1 MKVLKSWGA
10 SGQVV
15 LSHPDI
21 DPEDLKTQGPVFI
34 EFDGLP
40 VPFFIESLQEKGNRC
55 IVKFEDIDTLPEAEE
70 LVGREATLGTEAEE
84 DEDTLVGLRVR
95 DAKSRR
101 IIGEIVDMS
110 DYGGF
115 EKVGSL
121 PWEVPTND
129 EQINTVPGD
138 IILYQGNKIT
148 IYYGENSWSLTKLG
162 HIDGVTGEELLEAMG
177 QGDVTVRFWIEWS
190 E

>member
-70 LVGREATLGTEAEE
+70 LVGREVTLGTEAEE

-110 DYGGF
+110 DYGGSASTTTSSRWTF
-115 EKVGSL
+115 R
-121 PWEVPTND
+121 
-129 EQINTVPGD
+129 
-138 IILYQGNKIT
+138 QGWFNPRFHFWH
-148 IYYGENSWSLTKLG
+148 GLCLTY
-162 HIDGVTGEELLEAMG
+162 HRIV
-177 QGDVTVRFWIEWS
+177 FS
-190 E
+190 

>member
-55 IVKFEDIDTLPEAEE
+55 IVKFEDIDTLPEADE
-70 LVGREATLGTEAEE
+70 LVGREVTLGTEAEE

-110 DYGGF
+110 DYGGNLVVTV
-115 EKVGSL
+115 ETDHGDVLL
-121 PWEVPTND
+121 PV
-129 EQINTVPGD
+129 
-138 IILYQGNKIT
+138 
-148 IYYGENSWSLTKLG
+148 
-162 HIDGVTGEELLEAMG
+162 HEELIVGIHDDILTMDIPAG
-177 QGDVTVRFWIEWS
+177 LV
-190 E
+190 

>member
-95 DAKSRR
+95 DAKSRC

-110 DYGGF
+110 DYGGNLVVTV
-115 EKVGSL
+115 ETDHGDVLL
-121 PWEVPTND
+121 PV
-129 EQINTVPGD
+129 
-138 IILYQGNKIT
+138 
-148 IYYGENSWSLTKLG
+148 
-162 HIDGVTGEELLEAMG
+162 HEELIVGIHDDILTMDIPAG
-177 QGDVTVRFWIEWS
+177 LV
-190 E
+190 

>member
-70 LVGREATLGTEAEE
+70 LVGREVTPGTEAEE

-110 DYGGF
+110 DYGGNF
-115 EKVGSL
+115 VVTVETDHGDVLL
-121 PWEVPTND
+121 PV
-129 EQINTVPGD
+129 
-138 IILYQGNKIT
+138 
-148 IYYGENSWSLTKLG
+148 
-162 HIDGVTGEELLEAMG
+162 HEELIVGIHDDILTMDIPAG
-177 QGDVTVRFWIEWS
+177 LV
-190 E
+190 

>member
-21 DPEDLKTQGPVFI
+21 NPEDLKTQGPVFI

-70 LVGREATLGTEAEE
+70 LVGREVTLGTEAEE

-110 DYGGF
+110 DYGGNLVVTV
-115 EKVGSL
+115 ETDHGDVLL
-121 PWEVPTND
+121 PV
-129 EQINTVPGD
+129 
-138 IILYQGNKIT
+138 
-148 IYYGENSWSLTKLG
+148 
-162 HIDGVTGEELLEAMG
+162 HEELSVGIHDDILTMDIPAG
-177 QGDVTVRFWIEWS
+177 LV
-190 E
+190 